1 MRNFIL
7 IGFKSVGKTVVGR
20 LVALALK
27 KSFINLDD
35 VIVERYELQEGI
47 YLSCREIMQRY
58 GEDYFRELERG
69 ALQQVLREYHD
80 SVIAVGGGTPMSQ
93 ANRDLMKGHC
103 VILITADKKRVYE
116 RIMAAGRPAF
126 FPANEDSWSFFLRL
140 WEEREKVYREIS
152 SCVIENNG
160 RPEDA
165 AGKIVNLIKG
175 LKI

>member
-7 IGFKSVGKTVVGR
+7 IGFKSVGKTVIGR
-20 LVALALK
+20 LVALALR
-27 KSFINLDD
+27 KSFIDLDD
-35 VIVERYELQEGI
+35 VIIERYELQEGV
-47 YLSCREIMQRY
+47 YLACREIMQKY

-69 ALQQVLREYHD
+69 ALRQVLREYHD
-80 SVIAVGGGTPMSQ
+80 SVIAVGGGAPVPRV
-93 ANRDLMKGHC
+93 NRDLMKGHC
-103 VILITADKKRVYE
+103 VILIAADKRKVYE

-126 FPANEDSWSFFLRL
+126 FPSNEDPWIFFLRL

-160 RPEDA
+160 EPKDA
-165 AGKIVNLIKG
+165 ADEIVKLAKR